1 MHAEARRKH
10 RRSTLSPP
18 PLRRHHRTSASVPTA
33 LTFPPG
39 VIEPAMQGAVRRL
52 YPMAQRPLSFVG
64 LPTELKHCVLVHAMG
79 TDNNT
84 AALLG
89 LLRELLMQMFPGDAV
104 GFNTCVH
111 RLSAGSLRSYTDILT
126 ASSRMAY
133 LMTGGVMAGFALD
146 ALKHYIDDHYDSVK
160 GLLAKDSFLSDA
172 ERMGDRAHH
181 AHDTKWYI
189 AIYAGRRGSTHSA
202 KDVWSGRL
210 GLFRVVRD
218 ILSRL
223 GIDRDQLHPCRFPRG
238 RTSHLADTYPRT
250 LAGDRSMGVF
260 ACLMIVDSTL
270 PIEGPG
276 SVVVAG
282 PPLERHRVY
291 TTNFSSHGRH
301 VYDIWNPWE
310 TNSIA

>member
-1 MHAEARRKH
+1 
-10 RRSTLSPP
+10 
-18 PLRRHHRTSASVPTA
+18 
-33 LTFPPG
+33 
-39 VIEPAMQGAVRRL
+39 
-52 YPMAQRPLSFVG
+52 
-64 LPTELKHCVLVHAMG
+64 MG
-79 TDNNT
+79 T
-84 AALLG
+84 
-89 LLRELLMQMFPGDAV
+89 
-104 GFNTCVH
+104 
-111 RLSAGSLRSYTDILT
+111 
-126 ASSRMAY
+126 
-133 LMTGGVMAGFALD
+133 GGAMAGFALD

-172 ERMGDRAHH
+172 ERVGDRAHH

-223 GIDRDQLHPCRFPRG
+223 GIDRDQ
-238 RTSHLADTYPRT
+238 